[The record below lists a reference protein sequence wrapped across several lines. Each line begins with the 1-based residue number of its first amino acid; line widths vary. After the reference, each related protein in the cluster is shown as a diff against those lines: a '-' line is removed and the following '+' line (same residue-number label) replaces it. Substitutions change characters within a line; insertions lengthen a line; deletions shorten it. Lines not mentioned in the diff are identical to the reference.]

1 MLSTRMFTEWLDAQ
15 FPDWFALAAAIL
27 LGAFGVLALGFL
39 VICFAP
45 GALGYWM
52 PPIAGFCGISAGYKY
67 WEKRQS
73 ENPATRKA
81 LCLASGLGPAAAAA
95 AIQTAVNRRIFGAD
109 PTAQLVAIIVA
120 FGIAGAIAGGLL
132 RSRYERDAGIKR
144 QQLNGDGI

>member
-1 MLSTRMFTEWLDAQ
+1 MFTEWLDAQ

-52 PPIAGFCGISAGYKY
+52 PPIAGFCAMSAGYKY

-73 ENPATRKA
+73 ESPTARKA

-95 AIQTAVNRRIFGAD
+95 VMQTAVNRRIFGTD
-109 PTAQLVAIIVA
+109 PTVQMIAVIVA
-120 FGIAGAIAGGLL
+120 LGIAGAAAGGLL
-132 RSRYERDAGIKR
+132 RNRYEKITQESFKS
-144 QQLNGDGI
+144 